1 MRHVYMRASMD
12 IWRTRSMN
20 KEGDS
25 PDCECY
31 GRLRSNRPRVG
42 QSTDWPDLDRG
53 RPADCFVSKGGIR
66 TKSRLTAAF
75 TILGMSGLAESVSI
89 PPAFLA
95 ESHGAV

>member
-31 GRLRSNRPRVG
+31 GRLRSNRLSRSVMSAAADISFFAIFIR
-42 QSTDWPDLDRG
+42 QS
-53 RPADCFVSKGGIR
+53 VKKR
-66 TKSRLTAAF
+66 TTAIF
-75 TILGMSGLAESVSI
+75 QTY
-89 PPAFLA
+89 
-95 ESHGAV
+95 